1 HHLPPLSISVVEV
14 AWNELQRLP
23 FDWMRLRQ
31 IAIARER
38 IKWKRISV
46 QVILQIEDARKS
58 RSRKRVLIPR
68 TIIVLTFYE
77 PRHRALHRGIVW
89 TLCCQQSDKSPRCL
103 RRCAFS
109 LAFETRVVIR
119 SARFAEAAIFVLY
132 AAQPMDA
139 TPALCAFRKTQRFGG
154 PEDATRPVHVI
165 RSPASVPRA
174 FLGLLALQIQYSAP
188 YRWIRRGPAKFS
200 EAFNRARSHVRR
212 GRIDHRVMISKRNLR
227 QQHMIVVAI
236 KCAPAAVVVLHAE
249 QPSKPPSRRLR
260 VTLRFRMRH
269 VLQSHQ
275 HKCRVIHV
283 RIEIVPKFKRPSS
296 RCRILILHLPVAG
309 SKNLMIEQPLRRA
322 S

>member
-109 LAFETRVVIR
+109 LAFEARVIIR

-132 AAQPMDA
+132 AAQPRGA
-139 TPALCAFRKTQRFGG
+139 PPALSAFRETQRFGG
-154 PEDATRPVHVI
+154 SEHATCPVHVI
-165 RSPASVPRA
+165 RSPAPVPRA
-174 FLGLLALQIQYSAP
+174 FFGLFMLQVDYSAL
-188 YRWIRRGPAKFS
+188 YRRVRRRPPKFS
-200 EAFNRARSHVRR
+200 EAFHRACRHVRR

-227 QQHMIVVAI
+227 QQHVIVVAI
-236 KCAPAAVVVLHAE
+236 ECTPAAVMVLHAQ
-249 QPSKPPSRRLR
+249 QPRNPSARRLR
-260 VTLRFRMRH
+260 VTFWLRMRH

-275 HKCRVIHV
+275 HKCRVIHI

-296 RCRILILHLPVAG
+296 RCRILIL
-309 SKNLMIEQPLRRA
+309 
-322 S
+322 